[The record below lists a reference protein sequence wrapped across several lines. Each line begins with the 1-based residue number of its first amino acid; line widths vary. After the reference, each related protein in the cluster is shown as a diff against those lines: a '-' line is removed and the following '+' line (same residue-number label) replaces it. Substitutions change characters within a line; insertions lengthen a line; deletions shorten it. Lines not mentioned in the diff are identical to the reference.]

1 MHPEAKEGFD
11 YHDDFNSPRFIEY
24 LEVKFPK
31 KYFGMTYT
39 KDVVPTGENYVWQ
52 FSVESNLKEENT
64 SLSWDNS
71 YFGTGKEIYLLDVAT
86 YRITDMTS
94 QSRYEFTLGASKDFK
109 VVYGNPEFV
118 KQELVP
124 DKVILFDPFPNPFT
138 DRISIEYALPKEAND
153 VGAVIEIYNSVGSRI
168 SSVNTSKQSGR
179 GKWIWESEGQTSGL
193 YFVRLKVGNQTVT
206 KKIFKR

>member
-1 MHPEAKEGFD
+1 MSYGKNGSVLVLAAMAEDTDPAMAIASIRKLLVGPTHKLHDAMFEEVVTILEESDREVQQALRGLERKWATLSHTTDELVAK
-11 YHDDFNSPRFIEY
+11 S
-24 LEVKFPK
+24 LE
-31 KYFGMTYT
+31 
-39 KDVVPTGENYVWQ
+39 
-52 FSVESNLKEENT
+52 
-64 SLSWDNS
+64 
-71 YFGTGKEIYLLDVAT
+71 
-86 YRITDMTS
+86 
-94 QSRYEFTLGASKDFK
+94 SKDQTREQA
-109 VVYGNPEFV
+109 EFV

-193 YFVRLKVGNQTVT
+193 YFVRLKVGNQAVT
-206 KKIFKR
+206 QKLLKQ